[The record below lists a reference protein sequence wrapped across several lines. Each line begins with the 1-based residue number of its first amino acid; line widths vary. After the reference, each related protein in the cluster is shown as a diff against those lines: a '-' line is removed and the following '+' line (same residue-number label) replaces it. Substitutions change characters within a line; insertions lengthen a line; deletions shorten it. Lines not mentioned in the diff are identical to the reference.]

1 MFAAAAII
9 AILALMWHLSASP
22 GGGARG
28 GAPGGGARGGA
39 PPAKNYFSPLSY
51 GADWT
56 QNQFFQNRKNDT
68 EGASC
73 GEGSVPEAAPGAA
86 GVSAPIDWGE
96 RNEIG
101 AYGANVIS
109 LGAAEAAR
117 LSPAQRDLAPAPTV
131 RDGTVAPPSRK
142 SVPNMVRAGLG
153 ARSAAVAAYRD
164 APDPTADRD
173 LGLGRLVWARA
184 AADRQAPA
192 PAATPALGEVQEGT
206 WRGAPLPGT
215 LVRLDTRTGAES
227 DWGARPPTRF
237 AIPESS
243 ARPMSLPSWHLAAA
257 GAGSNSS
264 NWVVN
269 PDFVTDGPFGAAMA
283 FAAQ

>member
-28 GAPGGGARGGA
+28 GGARGGA
-39 PPAKNYFSPLSY
+39 RGAAPAKNYFSPFSY

-56 QNQFFQNRKNDT
+56 QTPISKKLKNRKNDT
-68 EGASC
+68 EAC

-86 GVSAPIDWGE
+86 GVSAPIDWGA

-227 DWGARPPTRF
+227 DWGVRPPARF

-243 ARPMSLPSWHLAAA
+243 ARPMSLPGWHLAAA
-257 GAGSNSS
+257 GAGSNSK

-283 FAAQ
+283 FAAR